1 MIVLSSIDMKDMQKE
16 YKTSYEIY
24 RNAQDIYNLF
34 DEQSCKISN
43 LGNVYSLVS
52 NIINEQ
58 NFIKGAEKTVI
69 KKVKIYDELKS
80 IVDLG
85 DDKGLVMQVH

>member
-1 MIVLSSIDMKDMQKE
+1 METVFR
-16 YKTSYEIY
+16 YKRTESC
-24 RNAQDIYNLF
+24 RAGAGSTVS
-34 DEQSCKISN
+34 EQSCKISN